1 MKKAFVL
8 FLMAVMMICLA
19 GSASAIVLPE
29 HLDNDPS
36 NDPVISESSEETVS
50 EIPENYYIDFTP
62 CFGFTN
68 EEMDAFI
75 EAHQLEKNCVITKT
89 SNYTD
94 ANGESKFGVSYIRFE
109 KGGIGALGFS
119 MNGEFDRQI
128 TPEMEAE
135 GWTLPRAQFEGGFW
149 YVTAEK
155 TAGDAVYSV
164 RMMIDGSKIFSL
176 EISVNDLNAHFA
188 AMAAEEVQE

>member
-1 MKKAFVL
+1 MK
-8 FLMAVMMICLA
+8 
-19 GSASAIVLPE
+19 
-29 HLDNDPS
+29 
-36 NDPVISESSEETVS
+36 
-50 EIPENYYIDFTP
+50 
-62 CFGFTN
+62 N
-68 EEMDAFI
+68 EQVVYNQQVALTE
-75 EAHQLEKNCVITKT
+75 L
-89 SNYTD
+89 
-94 ANGESKFGVSYIRFE
+94 GGGVSRKILAYNDQMMMVEVHFE

-119 MNGEFDRQI
+119 VNGEFDRQI

-155 TAGDAVYSV
+155 TVGDAVYSV

-188 AMAAEEVQE
+188 AMVAEEVQG